1 MDQSNTRLYSDTHKW
16 IVFLSDNT
24 ARIGISD
31 YAQRKL
37 KSCIFV
43 TLPDEGDEVEC
54 GVSFGEIESVKVNSE
69 IISPVSG
76 RISAVNTD
84 VLDEPG
90 LINSAPYETWL
101 VEVTDITDR
110 QELMDEAA
118 FKAYCGE

>member
-1 MDQSNTRLYSDTHKW
+1 MIKFSETHEY
-16 IVFLSDNT
+16 V
-24 ARIGISD
+24 RVEGEYGYIGISD

-118 FKAYCGE
+118 FKVYCGE